1 MIAQLLKVQE
11 YAHSSYKWLLK
22 KKKKLTLT
30 EGNEHN
36 VQFL

>member
-22 KKKKLTLT
+22 KKKLTLT

>member
-11 YAHSSYKWLLK
+11 LSTQQLQMAL